1 MLGLQARRSGIAPG
15 GGGPFRGLHPERLG
29 TLIAPTRTSV
39 TAAWEHVRVEGDE
52 VAEAVAAVV
61 LGAYGRGRV
70 PRRFWDR
77 LVAVA
82 RRQERPGDVVGTDAI
97 LAAAQAL
104 RREQLGAERALRLLV
119 ALSFEALGPRTATAA
134 FRSELAAAVGVE
146 EANLRRYYTAG
157 DVDALARLLGGELL
171 GTSEPVVA
179 GADLQP
185 GVRDEIDAEQAR
197 DQTEASAFGWHTTF
211 AALNAWSRM
220 RHGTKPSA
228 DSDREP
234 ERQLG
239 EWLAVQLALLEA
251 GRLPLAREH
260 QLRRFLERGP
270 GSATGLLGE
279 ESSTRGT
286 GGEG

>member
-1 MLGLQARRSGIAPG
+1 MD
-15 GGGPFRGLHPERLG
+15 
-29 TLIAPTRTSV
+29 
-39 TAAWEHVRVEGDE
+39 AWEHVGVEGDE

-97 LAAAQAL
+97 LAAALAL

-157 DVDALARLLGGELL
+157 DVDALGRLLGGESLAA
-171 GTSEPVVA
+171 GEPVLRSAEV
-179 GADLQP
+179 QP
-185 GVRDEIDAEQAR
+185 GVREEIAAEGAR
-197 DQTEASAFGWHTTF
+197 EHAESSAFGWHARF

-220 RHGTKPSA
+220 RHGLRPSP

-239 EWLAVQLALLEA
+239 EWLVAQSALLEA
-251 GRLPLAREH
+251 GRLPLARAQE
-260 QLRRFLERGP
+260 LRRFLADGP
-270 GSATGLLGE
+270 YTLAELAGE
-279 ESSTRGT
+279 EASPNGFS
-286 GGEG
+286 GE